1 LIDFFVPGKA
11 IPKQSFRYDGKG
23 HGHTDP
29 KVKAWQETVKML
41 VREAVQGEPWLTG
54 DVEVALSFALPDKRR
69 KDLDNL
75 SKAVLDGMN
84 GIAFADDKQVTR
96 LVLEKH
102 VDPDNP
108 GVHVQVRERLSDGVI
123 RT

>member
-1 LIDFFVPGKA
+1 MIDFFIQGKPL
-11 IPKQSFRYDGKG
+11 PKQSFRYDGNG

-29 KVKAWQETVKML
+29 KVKAWQEHVNWR

-54 DVEVALSFALPDKRR
+54 DVEVAMSFSLPDGRR

-84 GIAFADDKQVTR
+84 GVAFADDKQVTR

-102 VDPDNP
+102 VDRENP
-108 GVHVQVRERLSDGVI
+108 GVHVQVRERI
-123 RT
+123 TI